1 VTLRTDLQ
9 LISEWI
15 QPKSHVLDLG
25 CGDGTLL
32 AHLRETSQV
41 TGYGLEI
48 DDANIVRCISA
59 GINVIHR
66 DLDEGLNDFADHSFD
81 YVIVT
86 QTLQAIRY
94 PDRLLK
100 EMLRIG
106 HESIVTFPN
115 FGHWRCRLQLLIGG
129 RMPIPQALPYEWY
142 ESESIHLCTLHDFE
156 VLCEKEDIEILQ
168 RTVVDRTHR
177 SRIRTRLSPNL
188 FGEIALY
195 RLKRRGNVSNV
206 SSVLDS

>member
-1 VTLRTDLQ
+1 MKLRTDLQ

-15 QPKSHVLDLG
+15 RPGAHVLDLG

-32 AHLRETSQV
+32 AHLRDHSQV

-48 DDANIVRCISA
+48 DDANIVRCIEA

-66 DLDEGLNDFADHSFD
+66 DLDEGLSDFADHSFD

-106 HESIVTFPN
+106 HEGIVTFPN
-115 FGHWRCRLQLLIGG
+115 FGHWRCRLQLLMEG
-129 RMPIPQALPYEWY
+129 RMPIPQALPHEWY
-142 ESESIHLCTLHDFE
+142 ESESIHLCTLRDFE
-156 VLCEKEDIEILQ
+156 MLCEKSAIEILQ

-195 RLKRRGNVSNV
+195 RLQSRKHAV
-206 SSVLDS
+206 

>member
-1 VTLRTDLQ
+1 MTLRTDLQ

>member
-1 VTLRTDLQ
+1 MTLRTDLQ

-15 QPKSHVLDLG
+15 RPGAHVLDLG

-32 AHLRETSQV
+32 AYLRDTSQV

-48 DDANIVRCISA
+48 DDTNIVRCIEA

-66 DLDEGLNDFADHSFD
+66 DLDEGLADFADHSFD

-106 HESIVTFPN
+106 HEGIVTFPN
-115 FGHWRCRLQLLIGG
+115 FGHWRCRLQLLVDG
-129 RMPIPQALPYEWY
+129 RMPIPQTLPHEWY
-142 ESESIHLCTLHDFE
+142 ESESIHLCTLRDFE
-156 VLCEKEDIEILQ
+156 MLCEKEAIEILQ

-177 SRIRTRLSPNL
+177 SRLRTRLSPNL

-195 RLKRRGNVSNV
+195 RLKRRYS
-206 SSVLDS
+206 